1 MKPLKILWV
10 EDSEEDTE
18 LEERELRKGGLEFV
32 SKRVQTKPDL
42 VQALREF
49 KPDLVISDYSLPG
62 IDGMAVLRLVRD
74 VSLDLPFIFVS
85 GTIGEERAI
94 ESLKGGATDY
104 VVKDRLGG
112 FLTKVR
118 RALKE
123 ADERERSRKLEQE
136 LRQAQKM
143 EAIGRLAGGVAHD
156 FNNLLTVITGYAR
169 LALARSR
176 PGDPSNGDLEE
187 VIRASEGAAS
197 LTRQLLT
204 FSRQQVTAPTVLNL
218 NQRVTELSRM
228 LKRIIGEDVTLVT
241 RLDSSL
247 ANVKADAG
255 QVEQVIM
262 NLAVNARDAMPEGG
276 TLTIETR
283 NDTLDEWEARELSD
297 APKGPHVLLTV
308 ADTGTGMTA
317 ETKAHLFEPFFTTK
331 APGKGTGLGLSTVY
345 GIVRQSGGSIDVI
358 TEPGRGA
365 TFRIRLPRVDES
377 VEAVKGTKWM
387 RRTPAGSESVLLVED
402 SDSLRRLVNLLLT
415 RQGYTVL
422 VARDG
427 EDALKVSAGHQGP
440 IHLLVTDV
448 VMPRMGGPELAGRIV
463 TTRPDIRVLFTSGYL
478 DGAGLDLTLENG
490 TTAFLAKPFT
500 PDQLARKVR
509 ETLEGPVEESG

>member
-1 MKPLKILWV
+1 
-10 EDSEEDTE
+10 
-18 LEERELRKGGLEFV
+18 
-32 SKRVQTKPDL
+32 
-42 VQALREF
+42 
-49 KPDLVISDYSLPG
+49 
-62 IDGMAVLRLVRD
+62 
-74 VSLDLPFIFVS
+74 
-85 GTIGEERAI
+85 
-94 ESLKGGATDY
+94 
-104 VVKDRLGG
+104 
-112 FLTKVR
+112 
-118 RALKE
+118 
-123 ADERERSRKLEQE
+123 
-136 LRQAQKM
+136 
-143 EAIGRLAGGVAHD
+143 
-156 FNNLLTVITGYAR
+156 
-169 LALARSR
+169 
-176 PGDPSNGDLEE
+176 
-187 VIRASEGAAS
+187 
-197 LTRQLLT
+197 
-204 FSRQQVTAPTVLNL
+204 
-218 NQRVTELSRM
+218 M

-241 RLDSSL
+241 RLDSAL

-283 NDTLDEWEARELSD
+283 NDTLDEFEARELSD

-308 ADTGTGMTA
+308 SDTGTGLTA

-358 TEPGRGA
+358 SEPGRGA
-365 TFRIRLPRVDES
+365 MFRIRLPRVDES

-387 RRTPAGSESVLLVED
+387 RRSPTGSESVLLVED

-422 VARDG
+422 QARDG

-448 VMPRMGGPELAGRIV
+448 VMPRMGGPELAGRISS
-463 TTRPDIRVLFTSGYL
+463 TRPDIRVLFTSGYL
-478 DGAGLDLTLENG
+478 DGAGLDLTVENG

-509 ETLEGPVEESG
+509 ETLEGPPGESG